1 MYKIQMNRLLKQ
13 VNFPAVNIKMRRFDL
28 VNNKLSK
35 HMKQL
40 MVLFFLLTVQQ
51 SLAQSTEEYQLLWE
65 IKGKQLKKT
74 SYLFGSMHSN
84 DPRLFQFPDSL
95 YIAFQKAE
103 AVVLETDISALF
115 DEYDVR
121 LDLFNLEVLANNKP
135 YTNSREAT
143 KTVYG
148 SEDGRPQFIDAWLQQ
163 AGHCGGKDFY
173 PLEGLEDQL
182 KALEKISTISARSTF
197 SSLLFSKEA
206 FIQSYIQGDIATL
219 SKMLKSQLENVPGA
233 YETLITRRN
242 VVMANGLD
250 TLMQKQSIFCAVG
263 SGHLHGTDGILQ
275 LLRLKGYSVR
285 LVKATYSSEPLEARD
300 TVNSWRKYT
309 VEDSVFHFSIDLS
322 GKPLE
327 FSSKEDY
334 RFIYQELGQ
343 GNTYELIIRNNT
355 EKLAEFKA
363 DFIDNQRQR
372 PVEKTL
378 ENGLVAVEGMYLD
391 EWKGLQWRRVMI
403 KDDHVYILICYGG
416 NKFMH
421 SDRPKKYF
429 DRLIL
434 N

>member
-1 MYKIQMNRLLKQ
+1 MKRLLKL
-13 VNFPAVNIKMRRFDL
+13 VNILAVQVKMLRFDL
-28 VNNKLSK
+28 VNNKLSIQ
-35 HMKQL
+35 MKQL
-40 MVLFFLLTVQQ
+40 IVVFFLISVQQ
-51 SLAQSTEEYQLLWE
+51 SFAQSTEEYQLLWE
-65 IKGKQLKKT
+65 IKGKQFKKP

-95 YIAFQKAE
+95 YIAFEKAE

-121 LDLFNLEVLANNKP
+121 LDLFNLEVLSNNKP

-163 AGHCGGKDFY
+163 AGYCGGKDFY

-182 KALEKISTISARSTF
+182 KAVEKISTITARTAL
-197 SSLLFSKEA
+197 SSFLFSKEA

-219 SKMLKSQLENVPGA
+219 SKMLKSQLESVPGA

-242 VVMANGLD
+242 IVMANGLD
-250 TLMQKQSIFCAVG
+250 TLMKKQSVFCAVG
-263 SGHLHGTDGILQ
+263 SGHLHGTDGIIQ
-275 LLRLKGYSVR
+275 LLRSKGYSVR
-285 LVKATYSSEPLEARD
+285 LVKATYSSQPVKARD
-300 TVNSWRKYT
+300 VVNSWRRYT
-309 VEDSVFHFSIDLS
+309 VEDSLFQFSIDLS
-322 GKPLE
+322 GKPIE
-327 FSSKEDY
+327 FSSTDDY

-343 GNTYELIIRNNT
+343 GNTYELIVRNNT
-355 EKLAEFKA
+355 EELADFKA
-363 DFIDNQRQR
+363 AFIDNQRQR
-372 PVEKTL
+372 PVEKIL
-378 ENGLVAVEGMYLD
+378 ENGLNIVEGMYLD

-403 KDDHVYILICYGG
+403 KDDRVYILICYGG

-434 N
+434 K